1 MLRMHCSSRKLG
13 RSFLILSCL
22 YRVKSRVKSIHSK
35 SSINRNNLSGDVSS
49 SRQAKESHQG

>member
-13 RSFLILSCL
+13 GSFLILSCL
-22 YRVKSRVKSIHSK
+22 YRVKSIHSK